1 MAEVATATY
10 DIEPVHGDLPGTQ
23 LYKACM
29 RKLLSPEGVYSGDA
43 HTYRFPAECNAGP
56 GDISDPLA
64 YNIRGFDLR
73 PMGGV
78 NPEEQRRLLTLG
90 STIIT
95 AKFEEPLTRDS
106 SGHYLLYRPGDLDTG
121 YSMGAMFASFAP
133 EDWDPESPLVVQKNG
148 PDAGYGYT
156 PVPDTHQDPLLYELQ
171 ALLDK

>member
-1 MAEVATATY
+1 MAEVATAAY
-10 DIEPVHGDLPGTQ
+10 DIEPAHGDLPGTR
-23 LYKACM
+23 LYKACI

-43 HTYRFPAECNAGP
+43 HVYRFPTEYNTGP
-56 GDISDPLA
+56 GAISDTLA
-64 YNIRGFDLR
+64 HNVRGFDLR

-95 AKFEEPLTRDS
+95 AKFADPIVPNS

-121 YSMGAMFASFAP
+121 YSMGAMFESFTP
-133 EDWDPESPLVVQKNG
+133 EDWDPAHPLVLEKNG
-148 PDAGYGYT
+148 PDAEYGYT
-156 PVPDTHQDPLLYELQ
+156 AVQDTRQDPLLYELQ